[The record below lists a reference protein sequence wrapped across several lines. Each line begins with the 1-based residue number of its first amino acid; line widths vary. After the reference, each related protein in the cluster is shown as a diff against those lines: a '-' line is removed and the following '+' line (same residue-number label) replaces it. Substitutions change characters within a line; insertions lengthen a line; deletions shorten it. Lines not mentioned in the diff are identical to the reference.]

1 MSLVGRN
8 VDHFQA
14 PVCTAFRERVVNDQL
29 CYGIDVNGLRDD
41 LDWEEALQSGLS
53 LVLDTNQEYDVRNLL
68 TEDGNIGTEALDILN
83 PYDNI
88 QLQEKF
94 AIFLNTISKVIYSI
108 LNLFS
113 LTVDQIRC
121 Q

>member
-14 PVCTAFRERVVNDQL
+14 PVCNAFRERVVNDQL

-68 TEDGNIGTEALDILN
+68 TEDGNIGSDALDILN
-83 PYDNI
+83 SYDNI
-88 QLQEKF
+88 QQQEKF
-94 AIFLNTISKVIYSI
+94 KIFLNTISKIIFSI
-108 LNLFS
+108 PNLFS
-113 LTVDQIRC
+113 HTVAQIRC